1 MNSIS
6 HPIYLAIGALLASA
20 AIGHAEAQEI
30 YVTGGTLGAGLGGAL
45 NLSPHF
51 GIHADA
57 EGFGLSHT
65 VTVDD
70 NRYDGRL
77 TLAQGGTYL
86 DLFPFASNQFRL
98 TAGALFNGDSLSA
111 KLQPNAQGNYNIG
124 GQTVPALGPAPS
136 AKVTLPHVMPYIGIG
151 YGHKKPALG
160 LGVSFDLGVAYGR
173 PRVAYDVPS
182 VYDPFVTDQNV
193 IDEEQKFSDKVTRYH
208 WYPVAQVALTYRF

>member
-1 MNSIS
+1 VKSFS
-6 HPIYLAIGALLASA
+6 HPIYIGLVAVLASA
-20 AIGHAEAQEI
+20 AMAQVHAQEV

-51 GIHADA
+51 GVHADA

-70 NRYDGRL
+70 NRYEGHL

-86 DLFPFASNQFRL
+86 DVFPFASSGFRF

-111 KLQPNAQGNYNIG
+111 NLAPNAQGNYVIG
-124 GQTVPALGPAPS
+124 GQTVPALGPSPT

-173 PRVAYDVPS
+173 PRVDYNVPS
-182 VYDPFVTDQNV
+182 VYDPYITNQDIQ
-193 IDEEQKFSDKVTRYH
+193 DEEQKFSDKVTRYH